1 MSQVESTSNIAN
13 TTEEVAV
20 EEKSAPKFQLI
31 EGYQFPPFFV
41 TENIKSALK
50 YEAKPGNI
58 FICTYPRSGTTWM
71 QNILYL
77 MVHKGEPLE
86 SGVSIDGHI
95 PYLEKMGKEFAE
107 QIPAP
112 GILKTH
118 LRWDLIPKNP
128 EAKYIY
134 VLRNPKDQVVSYY
147 FHAVTQKTQGFV
159 GDFNDYFEYYM
170 NGATPYNDYFEHM
183 LGWLPHLN
191 EPNVLFVTYESLITD
206 VAAGI
211 KKIGHFLGG
220 EYAQTVEDRSILE
233 SIVHHQDFKTMKAN
247 ASRWRSPRSAAKGK
261 SFMRKGEVG
270 DWKNYLSEEQSR
282 RLDEKYAEKT
292 KGTPFEHV
300 FDGFM

>member
-1 MSQVESTSNIAN
+1 
-13 TTEEVAV
+13 
-20 EEKSAPKFQLI
+20 
-31 EGYQFPPFFV
+31 
-41 TENIKSALK
+41 
-50 YEAKPGNI
+50 
-58 FICTYPRSGTTWM
+58 
-71 QNILYL
+71 
-77 MVHKGEPLE
+77 
-86 SGVSIDGHI
+86 
-95 PYLEKMGKEFAE
+95 
-107 QIPAP
+107 
-112 GILKTH
+112 
-118 LRWDLIPKNP
+118 
-128 EAKYIY
+128 
-134 VLRNPKDQVVSYY
+134 
-147 FHAVTQKTQGFV
+147 
-159 GDFNDYFEYYM
+159 M